1 MSYPYDY
8 ENVLLIDSEL
18 SPVDEEIEE
27 KVNHLTFVFLSNYV
41 NFYNLFLIARRN
53 TWKNWFCLQRCVY
66 DPDDINGHDKTNDDA
81 RKKLISAAILSVV
94 FMVKSKSIKSHKSS
108 H

>member
-53 TWKNWFCLQRCVY
+53 T
-66 DPDDINGHDKTNDDA
+66 
-81 RKKLISAAILSVV
+81 
-94 FMVKSKSIKSHKSS
+94 
-108 H
+108 